1 MYDTRIYNGVD
12 DFGRIR
18 LISDKMKI
26 SIKRIYDEPSEADGY
41 RVLVDRLWPRGIKK
55 DAARIDLWEKNI
67 APSNELR
74 KWFAHDVNK
83 WDEFCER
90 YKHELENN
98 DAFSQFSAEM
108 QSKPAVTLLFAAKDT
123 EHNNAVVLCSL
134 LKH

>member
-1 MYDTRIYNGVD
+1 
-12 DFGRIR
+12 
-18 LISDKMKI
+18 MKI

-55 DAARIDLWEKNI
+55 DAAMVDLWAKNI

-83 WDEFCER
+83 WGEFCKR
-90 YKHELENN
+90 YKQELENN
-98 DAFSQFSAEM
+98 DAFSRFSAEI
-108 QSKPAVTLLFAAKDT
+108 QSKPAVTLLFASKDT